1 MASLGQ
7 SLSAALVAES
17 IGGYKYP
24 SLWVHWVSFTRRPF
38 AWDRDKLFPHFPTRS
53 GKHPHSSVEEVLV
66 LPCCSPW

>member
-24 SLWVHWVSFTRRPF
+24 SLRVRWVSSTRRPF
-38 AWDRDKLFPHFPTRS
+38 AWHRDKLFPHVPTRS
-53 GKHPHSSVEEVLV
+53 RRHLSTQ
-66 LPCCSPW
+66 